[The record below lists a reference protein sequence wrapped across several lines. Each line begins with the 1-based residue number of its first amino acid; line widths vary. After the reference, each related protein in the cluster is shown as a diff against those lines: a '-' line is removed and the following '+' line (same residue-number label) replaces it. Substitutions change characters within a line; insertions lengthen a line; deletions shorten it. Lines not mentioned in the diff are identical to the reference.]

1 MMEPI
6 RKPSIN
12 DLYYLPQVDST
23 NSWAKQHL
31 DAFGPIGA
39 VYTTDQTAGRGRLGR
54 QWQGAPGQ
62 MLCITVVVKSPLAQP
77 ATLSLFSSLATANL
91 LRDYYGLDCRIKWP
105 NDLLIGGKKVVGI
118 LCEGI
123 PEVHAW
129 LCGIGINLAQPQR
142 YFDDLDLPHAT
153 SLALAGARVD
163 PEADPERLAGTLTD
177 FGFDRALYHYETDG
191 FAVCREEYKAR
202 CINLGRHVTY
212 DGGAGQAVDIDEEGN
227 LVVQEDGSGL
237 RRVFTGEVSVQ
248 GIYGAL

>member
-6 RKPSIN
+6 RKPGIN

-23 NSWAKQHL
+23 NTWAKQHL

-39 VYTTDQTAGRGRLGR
+39 VYTTNQTAGRGRLGR
-54 QWQGAPGQ
+54 RWQGAPGQ
-62 MLCITVVVKSPLAQP
+62 MLCITVVVKAPLAQP

-129 LCGIGINLAQPQR
+129 FSGIGINLAQPQS
-142 YFDDLDLPHAT
+142 YFDALELPHAT
-153 SLALAGARVD
+153 SLTLAGARVD
-163 PEADPERLAGTLTD
+163 PEQDPERLAAALTD
-177 FGFDRALYHYETDG
+177 FGFDRALYDYETRG
-191 FAVCREEYKAR
+191 FAACREAYKA
-202 CINLGRHVTY
+202 CCVNLGRHVTY
-212 DGGAGQAVDIDEEGN
+212 DGGAGEAVDIDEDGN
-227 LVVQEDGSGL
+227 LVVREDGSGL
-237 RRVFTGEVSVQ
+237 HRVFSGEVSVR